1 MTPTHVLTLKM
12 EKTPI
17 QVTIRCSGWF
27 VADNCE
33 ELRSAA
39 RTLVPTTKILAV
51 DLAGVDYIDSSGLG
65 AIIGMYVTAK
75 RSGCRLKLIN
85 LSPQVKELMNLT
97 KLTEGLVD
105 WHNP

>member
-1 MTPTHVLTLKM
+1 MTPTHVLTLKT
-12 EKTPI
+12 EKTPT

-65 AIIGMYVTAK
+65 ALVAISLAAK
-75 RSGCRLKLIN
+75 RVGCRFRLIN
-85 LSPQVKELMNLT
+85 LSPQVKELLNLT
-97 KLTEGLVD
+97 KLTEALVD
-105 WHNP
+105 RNP